1 MTTLEIKLSLPDRV
15 ANDAKA
21 AGLLTS
27 EVIGQL
33 IAQALRRKS
42 FDELLSVA
50 ERVEAAGVQPMT
62 PEEINAEIKAYRAER
77 RNAAR

>member
-1 MTTLEIKLSLPDRV
+1 MTTLEIKLSLPDSL
-15 ANDAKA
+15 ANEAKA

-42 FDELLSVA
+42 FDELLLVA
-50 ERVEAAGVQPMT
+50 ERVEAAGVPPMS
-62 PEEINAEIKAYRAER
+62 PEEINAEIKAYRAAR
-77 RNAAR
+77 RNAAS

>member
-1 MTTLEIKLSLPDRV
+1 MTTLEINLPDNL
-15 ANDAKA
+15 ANEAKA

-27 EVIGQL
+27 EVIEQL

-42 FDELLSVA
+42 FERLLAVA

-62 PEEINAEIKAYRAER
+62 SEEINAEIKTYRAER
-77 RNAAR
+77 RNAAP

>member
-1 MTTLEIKLSLPDRV
+1 MTTLEITLPDSL
-15 ANDAKA
+15 AKEAKA
-21 AGLLTS
+21 AGLLAP
-27 EVIGQL
+27 EAIGQL

-77 RNAAR
+77 RNAAP